1 MSIKGLDGREFQR
14 EASWEK
20 VKAAGYTDTYDGT
33 DCGIRQHTQYITYV
47 IQPGDTLSGIAQR
60 CGTTVT
66 ALCRLNSISA
76 SCRIYAGNTI
86 KVPEYLLQI
95 R

>member
-47 IQPGDTLSGIAQR
+47 I
-60 CGTTVT
+60 
-66 ALCRLNSISA
+66 
-76 SCRIYAGNTI
+76 
-86 KVPEYLLQI
+86 
-95 R
+95 